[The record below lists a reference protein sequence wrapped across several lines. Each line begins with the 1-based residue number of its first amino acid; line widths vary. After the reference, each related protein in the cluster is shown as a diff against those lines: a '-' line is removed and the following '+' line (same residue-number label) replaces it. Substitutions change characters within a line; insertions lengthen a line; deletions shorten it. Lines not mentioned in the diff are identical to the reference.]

1 MNTEQTSKY
10 IFMYVV
16 GLQKQPAVFYKKA
29 VLKNFKISTGSTCV
43 VFSFKKIAGL
53 KASNFINKRRQHG

>member
-16 GLQKQPAVFYKKA
+16 GLQKQPAFFYKKA

-43 VFSFKKIAGL
+43 VFSFKKNCRLEGA
-53 KASNFINKRRQHG
+53 

>member
-43 VFSFKKIAGL
+43 VFSFKKDCRLEGQQ
-53 KASNFINKRRQHG
+53 FY